1 MRISDWSSDVC
12 SSDLGP
18 PEAMIY
24 IELRRVDA
32 RARRDLLSAI
42 EHNLADVRAAV
53 SDWDKL
59 QEAMRT
65 DAARLG
71 KGNIEGAAL
80 LEWFLDR
87 HFTLLG
93 HETWMR
99 DGTTRAVLGIA
110 RNQQAGP
117 MLAEASRHLALAWFE
132 KGGEPPLLL
141 KSNLISTVHRA
152 VPLDLAVVPIIENG
166 KIAGLSIHAGDRK
179 ST

>member
-1 MRISDWSSDVC
+1 MCLLYHSPSFFFNDTATT
-12 SSDLGP
+12 G
-18 PEAMIY
+18 IY
-24 IELRRVDA
+24 TYGHTLSLHDA
-32 RARRDLLSAI
+32 LPTS
-42 EHNLADVRAAV
+42 
-53 SDWDKL
+53 W
-59 QEAMRT
+59 RT

-166 KIAGLSIHAGDRK
+166 KIARSE
-179 ST
+179 